1 MAIGTGTA
9 ILGSAVLGGAMQS
22 SAASKAAYAQ
32 RVANEQAMDEQR
44 RQYDQTREDLAPW
57 RAAGG
62 NALQRLAGDIER
74 MPTAQEVM
82 AQPGYQFGL
91 QQGQQALDRRQAAA
105 GGRISGR
112 AMKAGAR
119 YATDYAA
126 SGYNAEYQRRQDR
139 LNRLAALAG
148 IGQTATGASAAA
160 GANSANAISGMLM
173 QGGANAGAARL
184 AQGSIWGNA
193 LGDVSA
199 QYLRSQQQQPSWSPQ
214 FFGPTWQQQGGSM
227 DTGSYGD
234 YGYMGGP

>member
-1 MAIGTGTA
+1 MAISTGTA

-22 SAASKAAYAQ
+22 SAARSAARTQAAAQ
-32 RVANEQAMDEQR
+32 DQAIDEQR
-44 RQYDQTREDLAPW
+44 RQYDQTREDFAPW
-57 RAAGG
+57 RAAGA
-62 NALQRLAGDIER
+62 NALQRLAGDIDR
-74 MPTAQEVM
+74 MPTADEVM

-91 QQGQQALDRRQAAA
+91 MEGQRALDRRQAAA
-105 GGRISGR
+105 GGRISGA
-112 AMKAGAR
+112 AMRRGAR

-160 GANSANAISGMLM
+160 GANAAGNIGGMLM

-193 LGDVSA
+193 LTDVAA
-199 QYLRSQQQQPSWSPQ
+199 QYGRMRQPVGGASFGQYLDP
-214 FFGPTWQQQGGSM
+214 FFSGTGGS
-227 DTGSYGD
+227 GD
-234 YGYMGGP
+234 